1 MKKNT
6 KMALVA
12 TGAGLSLLVGGV
24 GVASA
29 VGTSPHATKISGVA
43 RLGFGVGSPFQHVL
57 SVLVANGTITQA
69 QSDAIVK
76 EATAERTAQD
86 STRSAERTVHETLIA
101 TTIGVDWPT
110 IQKRLQ
116 SGESLAT
123 IAGSK
128 SSDLITVMVNE
139 ASTRID
145 AAVAAGRITSA
156 QATTL
161 KANLQARITAAVNS
175 TGHEGRMLG
184 GFEGL
189 MGDSDMDAHHG
200 PNGFMGGP
208 GARDH
213 HGPNGFM
220 GGPGARDHQGM
231 SGFMGGS
238 MGGFGG
244 STAPAA

>member
-6 KMALVA
+6 KMAFVA
-12 TGAGLSLLVGGV
+12 TGAGLSLLVGGA

-29 VGTSPHATKISGVA
+29 VGTSPHASKISGAA
-43 RLGFGVGSPFQHVL
+43 RPGFGVGSPFEHVL

-86 STRSAERTVHETLIA
+86 FKRSAERTAHEALIA

-116 SGESLAT
+116 GGESLAT

-128 SSDLITVMVNE
+128 TSDLITVMVNE

-156 QATTL
+156 QATTF
-161 KANLQARITAAVNS
+161 KANLLARITAAVNS
-175 TGHEGRMLG
+175 TGHHGRMLG
-184 GFEGL
+184 GFEGP
-189 MGDSDMDAHHG
+189 MGDPHLG
-200 PNGFMGGP
+200 PDGF
-208 GARDH
+208 
-213 HGPNGFM
+213 
-220 GGPGARDHQGM
+220 
-231 SGFMGGS
+231 

-244 STAPAA
+244 PTAPAA

>member
-6 KMALVA
+6 KMAFVA
-12 TGAGLSLLVGGV
+12 TGAGLSLLLGGV

-29 VGTSPHATKISGVA
+29 VGTSPHTSKISGAA
-43 RLGFGVGSPFQHVL
+43 RLGFGVGSPFEHVL

-76 EATAERTAQD
+76 EATAERSAQD
-86 STRSAERTVHETLIA
+86 STRSAERTAHEALIA

-116 SGESLAT
+116 AGDSLAT

-128 SSDLITVMVNE
+128 TSDLITVMVNE

-156 QATTL
+156 QATTF
-161 KANLQARITAAVNS
+161 KATLQARITDAVNS
-175 TGHEGRMLG
+175 KGLHGRMLG
-184 GFEGL
+184 GFEGR
-189 MGDSDMDAHHG
+189 MGGPGMDAHHG
-200 PNGFMGGP
+200 PDGFMGGP
-208 GARDH
+208 DAG
-213 HGPNGFM
+213 
-220 GGPGARDHQGM
+220 
-231 SGFMGGS
+231 
-238 MGGFGG
+238 
-244 STAPAA
+244 